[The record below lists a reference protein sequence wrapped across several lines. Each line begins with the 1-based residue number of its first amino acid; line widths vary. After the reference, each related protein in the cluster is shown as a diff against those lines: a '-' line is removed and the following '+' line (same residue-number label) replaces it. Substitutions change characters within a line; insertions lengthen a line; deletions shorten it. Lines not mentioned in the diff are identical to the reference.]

1 LERIVQRKE
10 DPIENHLVVETREE
24 LLDSPSVAA
33 FNESFGTSYRGE
45 LLSVSRKM
53 AVWEVVRLSFCY
65 CGIRLNSWMTQDE
78 ICSNEDASI
87 AQQDSLRFGEAT
99 FFLFEE
105 NFYDF

>member
-1 LERIVQRKE
+1 
-10 DPIENHLVVETREE
+10 
-24 LLDSPSVAA
+24 
-33 FNESFGTSYRGE
+33 
-45 LLSVSRKM
+45 
-53 AVWEVVRLSFCY
+53 
-65 CGIRLNSWMTQDE
+65 MTQEE